1 MKNTITVCLVA
12 LLFAACASDS
22 EKKSLDKIAEIYNAK
37 TSYTKSFN
45 SSVGTETMKSFNVK
59 VSESVMIDSLAA
71 TVTTANIAMLVYE
84 GLTSEEK
91 DNYTIIDVELVN
103 AKNDTVAY
111 NYPLDVLKEISDKS
125 TYFKTF
131 SESVMNKSYS
141 KIDEIKNAQDI
152 PDPLGETIAK
162 KMAYLEQE
170 YGALQ
175 GYKPFGVAEQKNAA
189 GQTAFQYQGILMF
202 KDKDIPYLIT
212 ADADP
217 NVKGFVGVR
226 FFN

>member
-1 MKNTITVCLVA
+1 MKNTITLCLIA
-12 LLFAACASDS
+12 MLFAACASDS
-22 EKKSLDKIAEIYNAK
+22 EKKSLDKIAEIYDAK

-45 SSVGTETMKSFNVK
+45 RSVGTETMKSFNVK
-59 VSESVMIDSLAA
+59 VSESAMIDSLAA

-84 GLTSEEK
+84 GLTAEEK
-91 DNYTIIDVELVN
+91 NNYTIIDVELVN

-111 NYPLDVLKEISDKS
+111 IYPLDVLKKISDKS
-125 TYFKTF
+125 TYYKTF
-131 SESVMNKSYS
+131 SESVMNRSYT
-141 KIDEIKNAQDI
+141 KIDDIKNAKDI
-152 PDPLGETIAK
+152 PDPIGETIAK

-189 GQTAFQYQGILMF
+189 GQTAYQYQGIFVF
-202 KDKDIPYLIT
+202 KNKNIPYLVT
-212 ADADP
+212 ANADP
-217 NVKGFVGVR
+217 KIEGFVGVR